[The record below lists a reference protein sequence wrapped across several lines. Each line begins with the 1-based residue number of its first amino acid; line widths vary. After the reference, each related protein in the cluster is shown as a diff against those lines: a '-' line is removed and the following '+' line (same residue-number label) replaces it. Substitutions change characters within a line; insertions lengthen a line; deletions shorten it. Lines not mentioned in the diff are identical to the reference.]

1 MSTLRSMQR
10 QKARAHAERLHKAGK
25 GDKDKL
31 FMILWQGGREY
42 AADQKKS
49 AQQDKDIAE
58 LLKRARAVKMN
69 K

>member
-31 FMILWQGGREY
+31 FKILWQGEY

>member
-49 AQQDKDIAE
+49 ARQDKDIAE

>member
-31 FMILWQGGREY
+31 FKILWQGGREC

-49 AQQDKDIAE
+49 AKQDEDIAK
-58 LLKRARAVKMN
+58 LLKRAKAVKLN

>member
-31 FMILWQGGREY
+31 FKILWQGSREY
-42 AADQKKS
+42 VADQKKS
-49 AQQDKDIAE
+49 AKQDKDIAE